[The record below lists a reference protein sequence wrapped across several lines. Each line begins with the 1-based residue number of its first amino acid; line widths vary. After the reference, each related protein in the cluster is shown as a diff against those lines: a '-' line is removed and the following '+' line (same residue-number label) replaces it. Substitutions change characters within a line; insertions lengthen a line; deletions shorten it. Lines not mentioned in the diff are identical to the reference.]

1 MSRSYKHYPCV
12 KDKSC
17 SRSGKKFANRSI
29 RRMKNVP
36 NGGGYKKL
44 KESYDICDWAFYETY
59 KDYKRWY
66 NRSLNM
72 DMLLG
77 REPDIKTEKELFY
90 EWFRTYKRK

>member
-44 KESYDICDWAFYETY
+44 KESYDICDWAFYEKIFKIYCGNGYSNFYVAY
-59 KDYKRWY
+59 KCSRGICKG
-66 NRSLNM
+66 S
-72 DMLLG
+72 
-77 REPDIKTEKELFY
+77 
-90 EWFRTYKRK
+90 